1 MKQFEFSQVTT
12 RGGDKGES
20 SLANG
25 ERRRKDDL
33 VFHVLGTVDELNS
46 SLGVVRASLDK
57 EPARGIYS
65 AQERLQIIGGMLAV
79 PKSSDQYERIRKIE
93 QKDIEDLEKREHRI
107 MKHTKVPE
115 CFVVPGE
122 SLQAAHIHVARAVC
136 RRAERW
142 MVSCIRERGL
152 NQLIPAQQYLNRLAD
167 YLFIL
172 ALQVEEDHQ

>member
-20 SLANG
+20 SLADG

-33 VFHVLGTVDELNS
+33 IFHALGTIDELS
-46 SLGVVRASLDK
+46 SFLGVVRASVDK
-57 EPARGIYS
+57 EPAQGILS

-79 PKSSDQYERIRKIE
+79 PKRSDQYQRIRKIE
-93 QKDIEDLEKREHRI
+93 KKDIEDLEKMEHRL

-115 CFVVPGE
+115 KFVLPGG
-122 SLQAAHIHVARAVC
+122 SLIASHIHVARAVC

-142 MVSCIRERGL
+142 IVACIRERGL

-167 YLFIL
+167 FLFIL
-172 ALQVEEDHQ
+172 ALQTEQK